1 MKAIMETDELK
12 RLIKSTAKFVSKD
25 QRRPMLEW
33 IRLEF
38 DKTSVKAIA
47 LNGYMAAIEKADL
60 IDIDEPFIAYI
71 KPYLPPLAGS
81 PYAKIILDNGKL
93 LIEAGDRIIGYEQPT
108 GDFIDMDDTLKSLN
122 KNAPTF
128 KILFSKDLLEAAI
141 RSVQQ
146 DTCTSKAITLKFS
159 TPNSPMIIESE
170 NGVKYVLPCR
180 SDGE

>member
-1 MKAIMETDELK
+1 MKAIIETDELK
-12 RLIKSTAKFVSKD
+12 RLIKSMAKFVSKELN
-25 QRRPMLEW
+25 RPMLEW
-33 IRLEF
+33 IRPEF

-47 LNGYMAAIEKADL
+47 LNGYMVAVEKADL

-71 KPYLPPLAGS
+71 KPYLPPLTGK
-81 PYAKIILDNGKL
+81 PYAKISLIEGKL
-93 LIEAGDRIIGYEQPT
+93 LIEVGDRIIGYEQPT
-108 GDFIDMDDTLKSLN
+108 GNFIDMDDTLKSLN
-122 KNAPTF
+122 KDAPTL

-146 DTCTSKAITLKFS
+146 DTSIRKAITLKFS
-159 TPNSPMIIESE
+159 TPNSPMIIESG